1 MNDFRQA
8 KGFED
13 QWRSPRTR
21 WRTDPPLLGG
31 AVTREWLSRI
41 VEHTPEV
48 VVRVTAGFKGRAA
61 LVRNLDY
68 ISRGGVLALEGPG
81 GEKVKGREEIR
92 EIADD
97 WAWQAKVDSRAPSSA
112 PIARGIVLSIPSGPD
127 PERVEDAARAFART
141 TFNDRFDYFFVR
153 HDDGAHPHIHMTVRT
168 LGWKDERLTPDR
180 RELGRWRDGFAA
192 ALREE
197 GIEASATGRKA
208 RGVVRPADRAELFR
222 IKQRHERG
230 EGPRSRVEENL
241 EREAWQ
247 VMRDHGVPGP
257 GSVEEKLAKQRR
269 TVQAA
274 YAQIVKELTA
284 SDHPEDQELARRVT
298 AFVKSMPTAR
308 TSRQLV
314 ADQILDRMRSERRQ
328 REREQEFDYDR

>member
-13 QWRSPRTR
+13 QWRSARTR
-21 WRTDPPLLGG
+21 WRTDPPLMGG
-31 AVTREWLSRI
+31 AVTREWLARI
-41 VEHTPEV
+41 VEHAPEV
-48 VVRVTAGFKGRAA
+48 VVRVTAGFKGRTA

-68 ISRGGVLALEGPG
+68 ISRGGELALEGPG

-92 EIADD
+92 ELADD
-97 WAWQAKVDSRAPSSA
+97 WAWQAKVDSRAPPLA

-127 PERVEDAARAFART
+127 PERVEDAARAFAQT

-168 LGWKDERLTPDR
+168 LGWKDERLTPRR

-197 GIEASATGRKA
+197 GIEASATRRKA
-208 RGVVRPADRAELFR
+208 RGVVVSADRAEVFR

-230 EGPRSRVEENL
+230 EGPRSRVEEGL
-241 EREAWQ
+241 EREAWEIMGIRQ
-247 VMRDHGVPGP
+247 AP
-257 GSVEEKLAKQRR
+257 GSLEEKLAKQST
-269 TVQAA
+269 TVKAA
-274 YAQIVKELTA
+274 YVQIVNELAA
-284 SDHPEDQELARRVT
+284 SGHPEDRELARKVV
-298 AFVKSMPTAR
+298 AFVKAMPAAH
-308 TSRQLV
+308 SRRKLLAEQM
-314 ADQILDRMRSERRQ
+314 LDKMRSERQQ
-328 REREQEFDYDR
+328 REREQEMDYDR